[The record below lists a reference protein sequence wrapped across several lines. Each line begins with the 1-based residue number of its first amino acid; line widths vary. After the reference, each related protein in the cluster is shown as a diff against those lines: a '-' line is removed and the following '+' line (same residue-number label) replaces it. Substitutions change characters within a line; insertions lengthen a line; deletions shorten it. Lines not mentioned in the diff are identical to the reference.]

1 MAKLQAIVK
10 SLDKVA
16 ESYHDLYE
24 KQDDDTYRLN
34 VDGVPIDKKA
44 VDEQKTKVAEFRT
57 NNTKLLKEN
66 EELKNQLNAFG
77 GLEAKEAKALLET
90 KRKVEEKALIEKGE
104 IEQLVDNRTETM
116 RQQYESQIK
125 KLGESVKERDDGLK
139 ARDNDIYQLKV
150 EAAMNESINNNKIKP
165 KAGAH
170 QDIRQRFLHAWRM
183 DEKEKKLVAYD
194 TNGNPVY
201 NESGSELINPKDW
214 LKKLAGDAPHLFE
227 ASSGSGAPGSEYVG
241 TGNSQISMADQ
252 KAFNDNLEAI
262 RDGKVTVGIK
272 E

>member
-170 QDIRQRFLHAWRM
+170 QDTKHTCL
-183 DEKEKKLVAYD
+183 LY
-194 TNGNPVY
+194 TSP
-201 NESGSELINPKDW
+201 SP
-214 LKKLAGDAPHLFE
+214 
-227 ASSGSGAPGSEYVG
+227 
-241 TGNSQISMADQ
+241 
-252 KAFNDNLEAI
+252 
-262 RDGKVTVGIK
+262 RDS
-272 E
+272 